1 LVLKDEE
8 DYDVSPYVHTKN
20 IENVIINTNDCL
32 DKILLNLNKILF
44 IPFKWLLNKKVVPI
58 KILGMFK
65 RSKEINKGIAYNIML
80 HVKENNAKFV
90 EELGYGKKK

>member
-32 DKILLNLNKILF
+32 DKILLNLN
-44 IPFKWLLNKKVVPI
+44 
-58 KILGMFK
+58 
-65 RSKEINKGIAYNIML
+65 
-80 HVKENNAKFV
+80 
-90 EELGYGKKK
+90 